1 MFYADARLNLAR
13 LQLKDAVHNLTS
25 PSIPKREHKG
35 SGKYTE
41 SDFYEDACANL
52 LVKAIYNG
60 GNGYTV
66 SSNLRSR
73 ERSRPTF
80 GDVDVLRAISSKSN
94 TLTPDFCVT
103 FRGKIDHTKEFAN
116 CLKPLTSDESPEIT
130 HRDDLSTPPTSP
142 PPSVTDDLPSRSL
155 TLVFEFT
162 VDESLWESKMS
173 KLESYLGYTLM
184 SENKSAPTHASINE
198 IVAMAGLAFPS
209 AKKFAAIKNKL
220 AQKKLPLP
228 FPLLSAL
235 NSSGQFF
242 YLVCADTFI
251 KDTASEVSS
260 NSQGLQRLETLVLM
274 MANVLVSDI
283 DDK

>member
-1 MFYADARLNLAR
+1 MNLAR

-35 SGKYTE
+35 SEKYTV

-60 GNGYTV
+60 GEGYIVT
-66 SSNLRSR
+66 SNFRSR
-73 ERSRPTF
+73 ERSRPIF
-80 GDVDVLRAISSKSN
+80 DDIEVLRAISSKSVS
-94 TLTPDFCVT
+94 LTPDFCVK
-103 FRGKIDHTKEFAN
+103 FCGKIDHTKKFAN
-116 CLKPLTSDESPEIT
+116 CIKPLTSDESPEIT
-130 HRDDLSTPPTSP
+130 YRGDLSTPPTSP
-142 PPSVTDDLPSRSL
+142 LPSEKDDFTSRSL

-173 KLESYLGYTLM
+173 KLESYLAYILM
-184 SENKSAPTHASINE
+184 SENTSALIHASINE

-220 AQKKLPLP
+220 AQKKPPLP
-228 FPLLSAL
+228 FPLISTL

-242 YLVCADTFI
+242 YLVCTDTFV

-274 MANVLVSDI
+274 MANVLVSGI